1 MQTAVQIPERAKVE
15 ALLLCRILLLA
26 VWCEL
31 LVSVLLLEWEIMV
44 VMYCKVLFL

>member
-26 VWCEL
+26 VCCELLL
-31 LVSVLLLEWEIMV
+31 LVSVLLLEWEIIV
-44 VMYCKVLFL
+44 VMY